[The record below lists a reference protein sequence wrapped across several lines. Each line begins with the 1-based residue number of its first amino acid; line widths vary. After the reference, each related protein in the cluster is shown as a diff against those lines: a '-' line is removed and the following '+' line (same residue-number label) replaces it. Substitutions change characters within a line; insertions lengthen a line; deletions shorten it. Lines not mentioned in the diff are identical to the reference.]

1 VELLFLQIQDHNK
14 IRYSFL
20 INREDIMWIKNTSGQ
35 KSASLTFV
43 SVGFGVVTLWLLVSI
58 LSKIGHLE
66 IREFDSGTAMG
77 YLTPL
82 LALYFGR
89 RWTDGK
95 YSLDMDPREVVEP
108 QSTNNL
114 TSSDTGIGEGTK

>member
-1 VELLFLQIQDHNK
+1 
-14 IRYSFL
+14 
-20 INREDIMWIKNTSGQ
+20 MWIKNTSGQ

-43 SVGFGVVTLWLLVSI
+43 CVAFTVVTLWLVVSI
-58 LSKIGHLE
+58 ISKIGHIE
-66 IREFDSGTAMG
+66 IRQFDAAGAMA

-95 YSLDMDPREVVEP
+95 STLDMDPGDVVQP
-108 QSTNNL
+108 QSTKERQTPN
-114 TSSDTGIGEGTK
+114 SSEETVK

>member
-1 VELLFLQIQDHNK
+1 
-14 IRYSFL
+14 
-20 INREDIMWIKNTSGQ
+20 MWIKNTSGQ

-43 SVGFGVVTLWLLVSI
+43 SVGFTVVTLWLLVSI
-58 LSKIGHLE
+58 VSKIGHIE
-66 IREFDSGTAMG
+66 IRQFDAGTGMG

-95 YSLDMDPREVVEP
+95 NALDMDPEDRV
-108 QSTNNL
+108 QSGSQGDSRL
-114 TSSDTGIGEGTK
+114 SDENKQ

>member
-1 VELLFLQIQDHNK
+1 MEL
-14 IRYSFL
+14 
-20 INREDIMWIKNTSGQ
+20 WVKNTSGQ

-43 SVGFGVVTLWLLVSI
+43 VVGFVVVTLWLLASIVS
-58 LSKIGHLE
+58 KVGHIE
-66 IREFDSGTAMG
+66 IREFDSAGAMG

-95 YSLDMDPREVVEP
+95 NTLDTDPGQTQDV
-108 QSTNNL
+108 QSPATDGVTEQL
-114 TSSDTGIGEGTK
+114 APK

>member
-1 VELLFLQIQDHNK
+1 
-14 IRYSFL
+14 
-20 INREDIMWIKNTSGQ
+20 MWIKNTSGQ

-43 SVGFGVVTLWLLVSI
+43 SIAFGIVTLWLLLSVF
-58 LSKIGHLE
+58 SKIGHIE
-66 IREFDSGTAMG
+66 IREFDAGSAMA

-95 YSLDMDPREVVEP
+95 NTLDSDPNEGV
-108 QSTNNL
+108 
-114 TSSDTGIGEGTK
+114 SSGEKNKE

>member
-1 VELLFLQIQDHNK
+1 
-14 IRYSFL
+14 
-20 INREDIMWIKNTSGQ
+20 MWIKNTSGQ

-43 SVGFGVVTLWLLVSI
+43 SIAFTVVTLWLVVSI
-58 LSKIGHLE
+58 VSKIGHIE
-66 IREFDSGTAMG
+66 IRQFDAASAMA

-95 YSLDMDPREVVEP
+95 STLDMDPGDAV
-108 QSTNNL
+108 QSKSNENTR
-114 TSSDTGIGEGTK
+114 SSDSSEDTVK

>member
-1 VELLFLQIQDHNK
+1 
-14 IRYSFL
+14 
-20 INREDIMWIKNTSGQ
+20 MWIKNTSGQ

-43 SVGFGVVTLWLLVSI
+43 SVGFTVVTLWLLVSI
-58 LSKIGHLE
+58 VSKIGHIE
-66 IREFDSGTAMG
+66 IRQFDAGTAMG

-95 YSLDMDPREVVEP
+95 NTLDMDPEDKVESE
-108 QSTNNL
+108 STGNL
-114 TSSDTGIGEGTK
+114 TSLDSTKQ

>member
-1 VELLFLQIQDHNK
+1 
-14 IRYSFL
+14 
-20 INREDIMWIKNTSGQ
+20 MWIKNTSGQ

-43 SVGFGVVTLWLLVSI
+43 SVGFTVVTLWLLVSI
-58 LSKIGHLE
+58 VSKIGHIE
-66 IREFDSGTAMG
+66 IRQFDAGTAMG

-95 YSLDMDPREVVEP
+95 NTLDMDPEDKVESG
-108 QSTNNL
+108 STGNL
-114 TSSDTGIGEGTK
+114 TSSDGTKQ

>member
-1 VELLFLQIQDHNK
+1 
-14 IRYSFL
+14 
-20 INREDIMWIKNTSGQ
+20 MWIKNTSGQ

-43 SVGFGVVTLWLLVSI
+43 AVAFSIVTLWLLLSI
-58 LSKIGHLE
+58 FSKIGHIE
-66 IREFDSGTAMG
+66 IREFDSSSAMS

-95 YSLDMDPREVVEP
+95 STLDSDPNESVR
-108 QSTNNL
+108 
-114 TSSDTGIGEGTK
+114 SDKKNKE

>member
-1 VELLFLQIQDHNK
+1 
-14 IRYSFL
+14 
-20 INREDIMWIKNTSGQ
+20 MWIKNTSGQ

-43 SVGFGVVTLWLLVSI
+43 SVAFSVVTLWLLVSI
-58 LSKIGHLE
+58 VSKIGHIE
-66 IREFDSGTAMG
+66 IRQFDAATAMG

-95 YSLDMDPREVVEP
+95 NTLDMDPEDKVESG
-108 QSTNNL
+108 STGNL
-114 TSSDTGIGEGTK
+114 ASSDDTKQ

>member
-1 VELLFLQIQDHNK
+1 
-14 IRYSFL
+14 
-20 INREDIMWIKNTSGQ
+20 MWIKNTSGQ

-43 SVGFGVVTLWLLVSI
+43 CVAFTVVTLWLVVSI
-58 LSKIGHLE
+58 ISKIGHIE
-66 IREFDSGTAMG
+66 IRQFDAAGAMA

-95 YSLDMDPREVVEP
+95 STLDIDPGDVVQPESNKKTATP
-108 QSTNNL
+108 
-114 TSSDTGIGEGTK
+114 SSSETPVT

>member
-1 VELLFLQIQDHNK
+1 
-14 IRYSFL
+14 
-20 INREDIMWIKNTSGQ
+20 MWIKNTSGQ

-43 SVGFGVVTLWLLVSI
+43 SVGFAVVTLWLLVSI
-58 LSKIGHLE
+58 VSKIGHLE

-95 YSLDMDPREVVEP
+95 YSLDADPGDVVEP
-108 QSTNNL
+108 QSTSNL
-114 TSSDTGIGEGTK
+114 TSSGTGTGDGMKQ